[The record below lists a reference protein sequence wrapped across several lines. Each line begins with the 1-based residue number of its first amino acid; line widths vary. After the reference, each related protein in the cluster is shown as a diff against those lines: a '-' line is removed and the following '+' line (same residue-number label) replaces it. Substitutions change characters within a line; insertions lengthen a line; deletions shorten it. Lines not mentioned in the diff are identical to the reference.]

1 MSTSNQIHNRS
12 TTMSVAEMDTEEAVA
27 DEKRSRKQ
35 ARKEAK
41 LARKLAR
48 QQARAARVAV
58 CQEQELEAEPL
69 AQLLEELA
77 AGVRSGTVSVKD
89 ERHEAVLQAAGP
101 ACVCVKA
108 RRGRKR
114 SRLSV
119 RIVWSPIEHEPTP
132 AEEPNED

>member
-1 MSTSNQIHNRS
+1 
-12 TTMSVAEMDTEEAVA
+12 MSVAEMDAEEVVA
-27 DEKRSRKQ
+27 DEKRTRKQ

-48 QQARAARVAV
+48 QHARAARVAV

-69 AQLLEELA
+69 ARLLEELA
-77 AGVRSGTVSVKD
+77 AGVRSGSVSVKD
-89 ERHEAVLQAAGP
+89 ERHEAVLQTVGP
-101 ACVCVKA
+101 ASVCVKA

-119 RIVWSPIEHEPTP
+119 RLVWTPIEHEPAP
-132 AEEPNED
+132 AEESSEE